1 MRATLAQTPSNG
13 NIEPEPAISSNQ
25 TRYPIEGFGWETSH
39 KIFNLQFVHT
49 RCARVKKGVERGGQ
63 PMAGPA

>member
-1 MRATLAQTPSNG
+1 M
-13 NIEPEPAISSNQ
+13 EPEPAISSNQ

-49 RCARVKKGVERGGQ
+49 RCARVKKGVEREGQ